1 MALVNSDLYN
11 EQNETAKRSAG
22 NTSFPKLKTYKIP
35 LQSET
40 AVTTSDDILLF
51 DMPVGCIVRPDLS
64 TKHIDYA
71 TDSSATSTTFS
82 LGDSADDNRYSLSDV
97 HAATGEYQF
106 VITTAQPDALTTPF
120 TVTEATKTLYL
131 ALTAITGTF
140 AAGENIGHINLVVE
154 LP

>member
-1 MALVNSDLYN
+1 MAEVNSDLYN
-11 EQNETAKRSAG
+11 EQNELFKRATG
-22 NTSFPKLKTYKIP
+22 NTTFPKLITYKIP

-40 AVTTSDDILLF
+40 AVTTADTVLLF
-51 DMPVGCIVRPDLS
+51 DLQVGSIVRPDLS

-71 TDSSATSTTFS
+71 TDSSATSTTFI

-120 TVTEATKTLYL
+120 VVTEATKTLIL
-131 ALTAITGTF
+131 DLTAITGTW